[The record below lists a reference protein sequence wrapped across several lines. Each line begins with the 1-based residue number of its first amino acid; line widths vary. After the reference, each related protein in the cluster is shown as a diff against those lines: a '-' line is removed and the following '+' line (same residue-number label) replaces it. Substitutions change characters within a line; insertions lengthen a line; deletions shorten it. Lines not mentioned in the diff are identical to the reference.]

1 MDTNT
6 LNKAKELIG
15 KIESLNDE
23 LSSLFKGVASPGVA
37 TIHLKMVDPVPR
49 SEVRQGRRA
58 PTALE
63 LTAAKKTKKTRNM
76 TPEGRAAIS
85 AAAKKRWA
93 AFKKAKK
100 AAKIA

>member
-15 KIESLNDE
+15 KIESLHNE
-23 LSSLFKGVASPGVA
+23 LSDLFTGIRYKANTVGV
-37 TIHLKMVDPVPR
+37 VPKLAMLGLG
-49 SEVRQGRRA
+49 E
-58 PTALE
+58 P
-63 LTAAKKTKKTRNM
+63 KKTRTKKTRNM

>member
-15 KIESLNDE
+15 KIESLHNE
-23 LSSLFKGVASPGVA
+23 LSDLFTGIRYKANTVGV
-37 TIHLKMVDPVPR
+37 VP
-49 SEVRQGRRA
+49 QLGMLGLGGDK
-58 PTALE
+58 P
-63 LTAAKKTKKTRNM
+63 KKIKTKKTRNM

-93 AFKKAKK
+93 AWNKAQK
-100 AAKIA
+100 ARKIA

>member
-15 KIESLNDE
+15 KIESLHNE
-23 LSSLFKGVASPGVA
+23 LSDLFTGIRYKANTVGVIPQLFVSSSPRPG
-37 TIHLKMVDPVPR
+37 LKYGKED
-49 SEVRQGRRA
+49 A
-58 PTALE
+58 P
-63 LTAAKKTKKTRNM
+63 KKTKKTRNM

-93 AFKKAKK
+93 AWNKAQK
-100 AAKIA
+100 ARKIT

>member
-15 KIESLNDE
+15 KIESLHNE
-23 LSSLFKGVASPGVA
+23 LSDLFTGIRYKANTVGVVPQLFVSSSPRPDASPK
-37 TIHLKMVDPVPR
+37 TK
-49 SEVRQGRRA
+49 
-58 PTALE
+58 T
-63 LTAAKKTKKTRNM
+63 KTKKTRNM

-100 AAKIA
+100 ASKIA

>member
-23 LSSLFKGVASPGVA
+23 LSCLFKGVASPGVA
-37 TIHLKMVDPVPR
+37 TIHLKMVDPVRPGLKYGK
-49 SEVRQGRRA
+49 ENA
-58 PTALE
+58 PPP
-63 LTAAKKTKKTRNM
+63 KKTKKTRNM

>member
-37 TIHLKMVDPVPR
+37 AIHLKMVDRVPVRPGLKYGK
-49 SEVRQGRRA
+49 EDA
-58 PTALE
+58 P
-63 LTAAKKTKKTRNM
+63 KKTKKTRNM

-93 AFKKAKK
+93 AWNKAQK
-100 AAKIA
+100 ARKIT

>member
-15 KIESLNDE
+15 KIESLHNE
-23 LSSLFKGVASPGVA
+23 LSDLFTGIRYKANTVGV
-37 TIHLKMVDPVPR
+37 VP
-49 SEVRQGRRA
+49 QLGMLGLGGDK
-58 PTALE
+58 PKKT
-63 LTAAKKTKKTRNM
+63 KTKKTRNM

-93 AFKKAKK
+93 AWNKAQK
-100 AAKIA
+100 ARKIT

>member
-23 LSSLFKGVASPGVA
+23 LANLFGGSKPAIDVRPG
-37 TIHLKMVDPVPR
+37 LKYGKEDAP
-49 SEVRQGRRA
+49 

>member
-23 LSSLFKGVASPGVA
+23 LSSLFKGVVSPGVA
-37 TIHLKMVDPVPR
+37 TIHLKMVDPVP
-49 SEVRQGRRA
+49 VRPGLKYGKEDA
-58 PTALE
+58 P
-63 LTAAKKTKKTRNM
+63 KKTKKTRNM

-93 AFKKAKK
+93 AWNKAQK
-100 AAKIA
+100 ARKIA

>member
-1 MDTNT
+1 METST

-15 KIESLNDE
+15 KIESLYNE
-23 LSSLFKGVASPGVA
+23 LSDLFTGLRYKANTVGVVPQMAMFVSSSPRPG
-37 TIHLKMVDPVPR
+37 LKYGKED
-49 SEVRQGRRA
+49 A
-58 PTALE
+58 PP
-63 LTAAKKTKKTRNM
+63 KKTKKTHNM

>member
-15 KIESLNDE
+15 KIESLHNE
-23 LSSLFKGVASPGVA
+23 LSDLFTGIRYKANTVGV
-37 TIHLKMVDPVPR
+37 VP
-49 SEVRQGRRA
+49 QM
-58 PTALE
+58 LE
-63 LTAAKKTKKTRNM
+63 LGGDKPKKTKTKKTRNM

-93 AFKKAKK
+93 AWNKAQK
-100 AAKIA
+100 ARKIA